1 MISANFKQKKYGSG
15 GPVNKK
21 MRFQGSKFLALAMAV
36 LGSSPALFGAPVTAV
51 VPAKMPRVGTIDE
64 RFQSFNIEMLEVTGG
79 RFWAPYKQ
87 QIEAVAAPPDS
98 KPDAKRSTPPGMD
111 PSLYRYRAPIDLSN
125 PRLRKLAAGLAPSY
139 VRVSGTWANST
150 YFQDSDDPAPST
162 PPAGF
167 GGVLTRKEWRG
178 VVDFSQAVDA
188 KIVTSFAISP
198 GVRDANG
205 IWTPAEAKK
214 FLAYT
219 HQIGGSI
226 AAAEMF
232 NEPSFASM
240 GGAPKGYDA
249 AVYGKDFKVFHPFV
263 KMAAPEMVILG
274 PGSVG
279 ESGILTGG
287 LPGVPMIKSEDMLIA
302 SGPGIDA
309 FSYHF
314 YGGVSKRCARMGSPS
329 QTTPEAALSVE
340 WLSRTDR
347 DEAFYAALRDR
358 FLPGGAIWLT
368 ETGETACGGN
378 PWAADFID
386 SFRYLNQLGS
396 LAKRGVQ
403 VVIHNTLAASDYA
416 LVDEATLLP
425 RPNYWSALL
434 WRKMMGTTVLDAG
447 PSPSPNL
454 HLYAHCLRNQP
465 EGVALLA
472 INADRTASQELDV
485 PTASERYTLTAK
497 ELLDNKVEL
506 NGNELKP
513 GSNGDLPQL
522 MGKPQSPGRVTF
534 APASITFLAIPNA
547 GNAVCP

>member
-1 MISANFKQKKYGSG
+1 
-15 GPVNKK
+15 
-21 MRFQGSKFLALAMAV
+21 
-36 LGSSPALFGAPVTAV
+36 
-51 VPAKMPRVGTIDE
+51 
-64 RFQSFNIEMLEVTGG
+64 
-79 RFWAPYKQ
+79 
-87 QIEAVAAPPDS
+87 
-98 KPDAKRSTPPGMD
+98 MD

-162 PPAGF
+162 PPTGF
-167 GGVLTRKEWRG
+167 GGVLTRKQWQG
-178 VVDFSQAVDA
+178 VVDFSRAVDA

-205 IWTPAEAKK
+205 VWTPVEAKK

-249 AVYGKDFKVFHPFV
+249 VVYGKDFKVFQPFA
-263 KMAAPEMVILG
+263 KKAAPEMVILG
-274 PGSVG
+274 PGSIG
-279 ESGILTGG
+279 ESGILTAGI
-287 LPGVPMIKSEDMLIA
+287 PGVPMLKSEDMLIA

-314 YGGVSKRCARMGSPS
+314 YGGVSKRCARGGVSPA
-329 QTTPEAALSVE
+329 QVTPESALSVE

-347 DEAFYAALRDR
+347 DEAYYAALRDR
-358 FLPGGAIWLT
+358 FLPGGAIWNT
-368 ETGETACGGN
+368 ETGEAACGGD

-386 SFRYLNQLGS
+386 SFRYLNQLGT

-416 LVDEATLLP
+416 LVDETTLLP

-447 PSPSPNL
+447 PSPSPSL

-465 EGVALLA
+465 GGVGLLA
-472 INADRTASQELDV
+472 INADQTASQELDV
-485 PTASERYTLTAK
+485 PTVSERYTLTAR
-497 ELLDNKVEL
+497 ELLDNEVDL
-506 NGNELKP
+506 NGSQLKL

-522 MGKPQSPGRVTF
+522 TGKPQASGQVKF
-534 APASITFLAIPNA
+534 APVSITFLAIPNA
-547 GNAVCP
+547 GNAACR